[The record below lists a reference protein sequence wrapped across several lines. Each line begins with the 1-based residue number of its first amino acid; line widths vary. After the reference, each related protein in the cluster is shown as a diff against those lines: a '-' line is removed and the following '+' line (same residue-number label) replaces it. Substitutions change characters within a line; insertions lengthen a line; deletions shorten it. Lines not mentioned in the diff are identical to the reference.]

1 MKKAVLSR
9 PKQKMEIVDIAEP
22 IDLQQL
28 GQLIGADYVEIVKA
42 HRLPDGYVMIVDED
56 GKLKPNCVNAA
67 CSFLYGADGHGDPI
81 VGNALILQETY
92 GLQGPELSGLEE
104 DDAAVIVML
113 YGGGI

>member
-42 HRLPDGYVMIVDED
+42 NRLPDGYVMIVDED
-56 GKLKPNCVNAA
+56 GKLKENEVNKP
-67 CSFLYGADGHGDPI
+67 CSFLYGADYHGDPI

-92 GLQGPELSGLEE
+92 GLQGPELAGLEE

-113 YGGGI
+113 YGGGV